1 MLDPTKT
8 EMFLAVQALHEG
20 CSICQTL
27 LPRLPTLAKA
37 PSIHKGK
44 SLFAEQQYRE
54 YKHCPM
60 KGTSSLQDMAAAVSH
75 TNPAKG
81 TTALPGMMMLLLLQN
96 VSTLSN
102 AVQESTGE
110 AILVRSQKQAGGQ
123 LVLCFLPCS
132 SPEQPGGH
140 VSAKMGPGHSQHCAD
155 KGMVFWASGSPER
168 WESDGC
174 WQWQTLERPSLWET
188 KHREKAPAGGFVVR
202 VSEAISSPGLGLNY
216 SQQTSE
222 LLPQVVCKCPT
233 PSPAETGQDQAPAA
247 QGANSQSLGC
257 FYYYLTKDNLQKLS
271 ISLPQFKSTA
281 APQPESSLTLL
292 GK

>member
-8 EMFLAVQALHEG
+8 EMFLALQALHEG
-20 CSICQTL
+20 CSTCQTL

-81 TTALPGMMMLLLLQN
+81 TTALTGMTMLLLLQN

-110 AILVRSQKQAGGQ
+110 AILVRPQKQAGGQ

-132 SPEQPGGH
+132 SPEQPGGMSVQRWVLGTANSVLTRVWCSGLLAH
-140 VSAKMGPGHSQHCAD
+140 LKDGNL
-155 KGMVFWASGSPER
+155 MVAGNGRPWNGQASG
-168 WESDGC
+168 
-174 WQWQTLERPSLWET
+174 RPSTGRRHLLE
-188 KHREKAPAGGFVVR
+188 
-202 VSEAISSPGLGLNY
+202 GLL
-216 SQQTSE
+216 
-222 LLPQVVCKCPT
+222 
-233 PSPAETGQDQAPAA
+233 
-247 QGANSQSLGC
+247 
-257 FYYYLTKDNLQKLS
+257 
-271 ISLPQFKSTA
+271 
-281 APQPESSLTLL
+281 
-292 GK
+292 